1 LTPGVHLLRNILS
14 KNDGLP
20 GQARQRRGNGIKHE
34 ESSVTSPVL
43 FESKP
48 DSLDIVLNRPDEGN
62 LITNEMGLEIAGVLR
77 DIGPEIKLVRLRGK
91 GANFCKGRQA
101 PQLDRDKATAMQLR
115 HPVAEVP
122 LALYGAVKECRA
134 PTLAIV
140 QGEALGVGCALA
152 AVCDLTIA
160 ATDAIFQVPELN
172 HNIAPTLV
180 MWALLGRVPYKTVA
194 HLVLTRERI
203 GAERAE
209 ALGLVTQLVAS
220 AALESEA
227 EKLSQSLLDRQAGS
241 LQGIKE
247 YLKFASR
254 MDPASASAFSSVLN
268 AAVSSSQ
275 PRR

>member
-1 LTPGVHLLRNILS
+1 M
-14 KNDGLP
+14 
-20 GQARQRRGNGIKHE
+20 
-34 ESSVTSPVL
+34 TSPVL
-43 FESKP
+43 FEAKP
-48 DSLDIVLNRPDEGN
+48 DSLDVVLNRPAEGN
-62 LITNEMGLEIAGVLR
+62 LITNEMGQEIARVLR
-77 DIGPEIKLVRLRGK
+77 ELGPEIKLVRLRGN

-101 PQLDRDKATAMQLR
+101 PQLDREKSTALDLR

-122 LALYGAVKECRA
+122 LALYAAVKEARA

-152 AVCDLTIA
+152 AVCDLTLA
-160 ATDAIFQVPELN
+160 AADAVFQVPELN

-180 MWALLGRVPYKTVA
+180 MWALVNRASYKTAA
-194 HLVLTRERI
+194 HLVFTRERVS
-203 GAERAE
+203 ARDAQ
-209 ALGLVTQLVAS
+209 ALGLVTKVVPAAS
-220 AALESEA
+220 LASEA
-227 EKLSQSLLDRQAGS
+227 EALSQSLLSRSAAS

-275 PRR
+275 PRK

>member
-1 LTPGVHLLRNILS
+1 M
-14 KNDGLP
+14 
-20 GQARQRRGNGIKHE
+20 
-34 ESSVTSPVL
+34 TSPVL
-43 FESKP
+43 FEAKP
-48 DSLDIVLNRPDEGN
+48 DSLDVVLNRPDEGN
-62 LITNEMGLEIAGVLR
+62 LITNEMGLEIARVLR
-77 DIGPEIKLVRLRGK
+77 ELGPEIKLVRLRGN

-101 PQLDRDKATAMQLR
+101 PQIDREKSTALDLR

-122 LALYGAVKECRA
+122 LALYAAVKEARA
-134 PTLAIV
+134 PTLAVV

-160 ATDAIFQVPELN
+160 GDDAVFQVPELN

-180 MWALLGRVPYKTVA
+180 MWALVNRASYKTAA
-194 HLVLTRERI
+194 HLVLTRERV
-203 GAERAE
+203 GARD
-209 ALGLVTQLVAS
+209 ALAMGLVTKVVPAAS
-220 AALESEA
+220 LASEA
-227 EKLSQSLLDRQAGS
+227 EALSQSLLSRNAAS

-275 PRR
+275 PRK

>member
-1 LTPGVHLLRNILS
+1 VTAPVVFE
-14 KNDGLP
+14 
-20 GQARQRRGNGIKHE
+20 AR
-34 ESSVTSPVL
+34 PDVL
-43 FESKP
+43 
-48 DSLDIVLNRPDEGN
+48 DVVLNRPNEGN
-62 LITNEMGLEIAGVLR
+62 LITNEMGLDIARVLR
-77 DIGPEIKLVRLRGK
+77 DLGPEVKLIRLRGN

-101 PQLDRDKATAMQLR
+101 PQIDREKATALDLR

-122 LALYGAVKECRA
+122 LALYAAVKEARA

-160 ATDAIFQVPELN
+160 AEDAVFQVPELD

-180 MWALLGRVPYKTVA
+180 MWALINRASYKATA
-194 HLVLTRERI
+194 HLVFTRERI
-203 GAERAE
+203 TARHAE
-209 ALGLVTQLVAS
+209 ALGLVTKVVPAGK
-220 AALESEA
+220 LEGEA
-227 EKLSQSLLDRQAGS
+227 EALSQSLLSRAAAS

-254 MDPASASAFSSVLN
+254 MDPASATAFSSVLN

-275 PRR
+275 RRK